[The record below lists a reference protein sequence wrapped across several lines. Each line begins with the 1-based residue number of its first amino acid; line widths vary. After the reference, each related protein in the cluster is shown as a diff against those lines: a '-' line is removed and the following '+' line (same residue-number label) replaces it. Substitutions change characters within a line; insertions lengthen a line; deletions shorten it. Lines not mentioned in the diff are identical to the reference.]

1 MTKEEFIKLDDDDP
15 LRSFRD
21 EFYIPED
28 TIYFDGNSL
37 GMAPKETQSR
47 MAKVIEN
54 EWGQGL
60 IRSWMDNDWGIAGQR
75 IGNKIA
81 YLIGAN
87 EGEVIAADSTSV
99 NIFKLI
105 AAAIEC
111 NPGRETILTTED
123 NFPTDLYMMQG
134 LENFSPEKIKAKVV
148 PEKQLLNKLDDSV
161 AALLLT
167 EVNYKTGEIAD
178 MAGITQ
184 KAHEKGILVIWDLSH
199 SAGSIPVNLNDCS
212 VDFAVGCG
220 YKFLNGGPG
229 APAFLF
235 VAKRHQEKIKP
246 ILSGWMG
253 HEDPFSFVNKY
264 TPAKGINRFL
274 CGTPPVLG
282 LIALECGVDIV
293 IKANIDALREKT
305 MNMGSIF
312 IDLME
317 SQCGEFGFELAS
329 PRDDKMRAGQVS
341 FKHPSGFA
349 VNQALVEN
357 GIVGDF
363 RVPDIIRFGI
373 APLYT
378 RYQDIYDAVENIKR
392 IMKEELWRKSD
403 QDAMTFTQAFRK

>member
-1 MTKEEFIKLDDDDP
+1 MNKDELIKLDDDDP

-21 EFYIPED
+21 EFYIPEN

-60 IRSWMDNDWGIAGQR
+60 IKSWMDNDWGIAGQR

-81 YLIGAN
+81 HLIGAN
-87 EGEVIAADSTSV
+87 EDEVIAADSTSV

-111 NPGRETILTTED
+111 SPGRETILTIED
-123 NFPTDLYMMQG
+123 NFPTDLYMVQG
-134 LENFSPEKIKAKVV
+134 LENFSPERIKVKVV

-161 AALLLT
+161 SALLLT

-178 MAGITQ
+178 MAGITK

-199 SAGSIPVNLNDCS
+199 STGSIPVNLNDCS

-229 APAFLF
+229 APAYLF

-253 HEDPFSFVNKY
+253 HEDPFSFVGTY
-264 TPAKGINRFL
+264 SPAKGISRFL

-282 LIALECGVDIV
+282 LIALECGVDII
-293 IKANIDALREKT
+293 IKANIDALREKA

-329 PRDDKMRAGQVS
+329 PRNDKMRAGQVS
-341 FKHPSGFA
+341 FRHPSGFA

-392 IMKEELWRKSD
+392 IMEEGLWKKFD
-403 QDAMTFTQAFRK
+403 QDATTFPQAFRK